1 MFSPI
6 TYNIHWP
13 RWDFISNSNMMTLIL
28 LYVLQLW
35 RMTDLLYRPKDE
47 VLAELQ
53 KFKDHVI
60 ECSKTTTT
68 TATTTGS

>member
-1 MFSPI
+1 
-6 TYNIHWP
+6 
-13 RWDFISNSNMMTLIL
+13 MMTLIL

-68 TATTTGS
+68 TTTATITGS